1 MNVSLTTAL
10 EAYVR
15 RKVATGL
22 YYNASEVI
30 REALR
35 LMLERE
41 TGSHPAPGKSEVA
54 AALKTLEPALRE
66 RGVTSAAVFG
76 SVVRGQ
82 ARSDSDVDV
91 LIEIDP
97 ATKFDLIDLV
107 GVRNLLGDRLGH
119 PVDVIERKSLKPRLR
134 DSILAEAEA
143 VF

>member
-1 MNVSLTTAL
+1 MNVSLTTPL

-22 YYNASEVI
+22 YRNAGEVI

-41 TGSHPAPGKSEVA
+41 AGSHPAPRKSEVF
-54 AALKTLEPALRE
+54 AALKALEAALRE
-66 RGVTSAAVFG
+66 RGVMSAAIFG
-76 SVVRGQ
+76 SVAREQ
-82 ARSDSDVDV
+82 ARPDSDVDV

-97 ATKFDLIDLV
+97 ETKFDLIDLV
-107 GVRNLLGDRLGH
+107 GVRNLLGDWLGH

-134 DSILAEAEA
+134 DRILAEAEP